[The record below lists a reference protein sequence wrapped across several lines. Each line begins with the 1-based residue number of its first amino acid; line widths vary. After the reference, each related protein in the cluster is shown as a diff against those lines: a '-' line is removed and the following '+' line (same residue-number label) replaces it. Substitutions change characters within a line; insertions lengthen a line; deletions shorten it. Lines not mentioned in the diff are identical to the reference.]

1 MTILYNISIGEDWEI
16 SGHMKI
22 PRKKHTC
29 VSISTPNGE
38 RLLALGG
45 INQMNQKIDEVELFD
60 PKTNEWILDE
70 KRKLPSKTSRYQ

>member
-1 MTILYNISIGEDWEI
+1 MTILYNISKGEDWET

-38 RLLALGG
+38 RLLALGIIHKPRG
-45 INQMNQKIDEVELFD
+45 QIFG
-60 PKTNEWILDE
+60 
-70 KRKLPSKTSRYQ
+70 YF